1 MPAADDMR
9 FFIFTLGCKVNLC
22 DSETIASRLMSAGMD
37 RCDRPEE
44 ADLIIINT
52 CAVTAESERK
62 SRNSIRHYASVNPD
76 ALIAV
81 GGCWTRVG
89 GREEISGGPDYIC
102 FKQTDAEEAAAFL
115 LAELKERGFIP
126 GEEGGQYREG
136 IYRQSRTRASL
147 KIQDGCNRFCTYCI
161 IPYARG
167 RLSSMDADF
176 IRTSCDQLAGEGFKE
191 VVLTGIHI
199 ASYSFGEKT
208 LTDAVEEASRSAIS
222 RIRLGSLEPV
232 FVDEDFAARTAATG
246 KLCPHFHLSLQ
257 SGSTEVLKRMHRRYT
272 REEYIESVRIL
283 RNYFPDASFTTDIIV
298 GFPGESEEEFMES
311 VSIVEEVGF
320 AHVHVFPFSSRR
332 GTPAAEMPLQLTRAQ
347 KHDRVLRLMEVSE
360 KTGTEVKKKLI
371 GRTLNVLPEYVNSNG
386 LYEGYSENYIRCVFS
401 SVIEC
406 INEIVPVK
414 AVSLE
419 GESLYC
425 EKV

>member
-1 MPAADDMR
+1 MPAADNMR

-22 DSETIASRLMSAGMD
+22 DSETIASRLISAGMD
-37 RCDRPEE
+37 RCAKPKE

-62 SRNSIRHYASVNPD
+62 SRNSIRHYASVNPE
-76 ALIAV
+76 AIIAV

-89 GREEISGGPDYIC
+89 NREEISDGLDYIC
-102 FKQTDAEEAAAFL
+102 FEQTDAEEAASFL
-115 LAELKERGFIP
+115 VAKLKERGFIP
-126 GEEGGQYREG
+126 EDEDVKYREG

-147 KIQDGCNRFCTYCI
+147 KIQDGCNRYCTYCI

-167 RLSSMDADF
+167 RLSSMNADL
-176 IRTSCDQLAGEGFKE
+176 IRASCDQLAGEGFKE

-199 ASYSFGEKT
+199 ASYSYEGKT
-208 LTDAVEEASRSAIS
+208 LTDAVEEAARSAIS

-232 FVDEDFAARTAATG
+232 FVSENFAARTAATG

-257 SGSTEVLKRMHRRYT
+257 SGSTEVLRRMHRRYT
-272 REEYIESVRIL
+272 REEYLESVRIL
-283 RNYFPDASFTTDIIV
+283 RSHFPDASFTTDIIV
-298 GFPGESEEEFMES
+298 GFPGENEEEFMDS

-360 KTGTEVKKKLI
+360 KTGSKVKKGLI
-371 GRTLNVLPEYVNSNG
+371 GKTLNVLPEYVNESG
-386 LYEGYSENYIRCVFS
+386 QYEGYSENYIRCTFNS
-401 SVIEC
+401 GTDC

-414 AVSLE
+414 AVSLK
-419 GESLYC
+419 GEILYC
-425 EKV
+425 EKA

>member
-1 MPAADDMR
+1 MR

-22 DSETIASRLMSAGMD
+22 DSETIASRLISAGMD
-37 RCDRPEE
+37 RCTKPEE

-62 SRNSIRHYASVNPD
+62 SRNSIRHYISVNPE

-89 GREEISGGPDYIC
+89 RREEICGEPDYI
-102 FKQTDAEEAAAFL
+102 FFEQTDAEDAASFI
-115 LAELKERGFIP
+115 LAKLKERGFTP

-136 IYRQSRTRASL
+136 IYRQSRIRASL
-147 KIQDGCNRFCTYCI
+147 KIQDGCNRYCTYCI

-167 RLSSMDADF
+167 SLSSMDADL

-199 ASYSFGEKT
+199 ASYSSAGRT
-208 LTDAVEEASRSAIS
+208 LTDAVVEAAGSAIL
-222 RIRLGSLEPV
+222 RIRLGSLEPA
-232 FVDEDFAARTAATG
+232 FVNEDFAVRTAATG

-257 SGSTEVLKRMHRRYT
+257 SGNTDVLRRMHRRYT
-272 REEYIESVRIL
+272 REEYLESVRIL
-283 RNYFPDASFTTDIIV
+283 RSHFPDATFTTDIIV
-298 GFPGESEEEFMES
+298 GFPGESEEEFMDS

-320 AHVHVFPFSSRR
+320 AHVHVFPFSSRK
-332 GTPAAEMPLQLTRAQ
+332 GTPAAKMPSQLTKAQ
-347 KHDRVLRLMEVSE
+347 KHERVLRLMEASE
-360 KTGTEVKKKLI
+360 KTGAEIKKGLI
-371 GRTLNVLPEYVNSNG
+371 GRTLNVLPEYVNSSG
-386 LYEGYSENYIRCVFS
+386 LYEGYSENYIRCAFAS
-401 SVIEC
+401 GIEC

-414 AVSLE
+414 AKYLE
-419 GESLYC
+419 GEILYC
-425 EKV
+425 ERV

>member
-1 MPAADDMR
+1 MPVADDMR

-22 DSETIASRLMSAGMD
+22 DSETIASRLISAGMD
-37 RCDRPEE
+37 RCTKPEE

-62 SRNSIRHYASVNPD
+62 SRNSIRHYASVNPE
-76 ALIAV
+76 AIIAV

-89 GREEISGGPDYIC
+89 NREEISDGLDYIR
-102 FKQTDAEEAAAFL
+102 FEQTDAEEAASFL
-115 LAELKERGFIP
+115 VAKLKERGFIP
-126 GEEGGQYREG
+126 EDEDVKYREG

-147 KIQDGCNRFCTYCI
+147 KIQDGCNRYCSYCI

-167 RLSSMDADF
+167 RLSSMDADLLM
-176 IRTSCDQLAGEGFKE
+176 TSCDQLAGEGFKE

-199 ASYSFGEKT
+199 ASYSFEGKT
-208 LTDAVEEASRSAIS
+208 LTDAVEEASRSAIR

-232 FVDEDFAARTAATG
+232 FVNEDFAARTAATG

-283 RNYFPDASFTTDIIV
+283 RSHFPDATFTTDIIV
-298 GFPGESEEEFMES
+298 GFPGESEEEFMDS

-320 AHVHVFPFSSRR
+320 AHVHVFPFSPRR
-332 GTPAAEMPLQLTRAQ
+332 GTPAAEMPFQLTRAQ
-347 KHDRVLRLMEVSE
+347 KHDRVLRLMEVAE
-360 KTGTEVKKKLI
+360 RTGTEVKKNLI
-371 GRTLNVLPEYVNSNG
+371 GRTLNVLPEYVNNSG
-386 LYEGYSENYIRCVFS
+386 QYVGYSENYIRCVFS
-401 SVIEC
+401 SGIEC

-414 AVSLE
+414 AVFLE
-419 GESLYC
+419 GENIYC
-425 EKV
+425 ERV